1 MTSLSVIFFPVIHA
15 RTCESPFEIG
25 DYLEYQVIT
34 QTYQDPVPRVV
45 DKMYL
50 EVESIS
56 TDILTFLFSS
66 EAEKRHEHQ
75 QVQLLTRMNVD
86 GTHCTFYIT
95 DIQDYQIIKHG
106 STDLG
111 CNFAGYK
118 SVFVLGHHVD
128 CVCFTVFSY
137 SIETLEINQ
146 INFYFALQNMI
157 LVKITETDFQGSLL
171 SSLQIT
177 ELSSSNL
184 NFQYNDNMTSVF
196 FTNSWEILVSIIVAI
211 MIVLVV
217 IVLITRTFLKKIR
230 IIESQL

>member
-128 CVCFTVFSY
+128 CV
-137 SIETLEINQ
+137 
-146 INFYFALQNMI
+146 MI